1 MYQGERV
8 MVGMPA
14 YNEAENIS
22 AAVESFRS
30 LDTVDGVLVVDNNS
44 DDGTATLA
52 EDAGASVVSERRQ
65 GYGHAC
71 RRALR
76 EMSERGADLLILVE
90 PDGTFVA
97 TDVEKLLAYSSDFD
111 FVVGTRTSPQLIW
124 EGANMDPFLRWGN
137 WFVGKLVEV
146 LHNTSNLTDVGCTF
160 RLISA
165 DAYDEVRD
173 RFRIGGSHFSPHML
187 IEASRED
194 ISMIEVP
201 VNYRSRKGTSKIT
214 GERWPAFKLG
224 LVMIWLVVS
233 EWYHDD

>member
-1 MYQGERV
+1 

-14 YNEAENIS
+14 YNEAENI
-22 AAVESFRS
+22 ATAVENF
-30 LDTVDGVLVVDNNS
+30 LAQNTVDEVVVVDNNS
-44 DDGTATLA
+44 SDNTAELA
-52 EDAGASVVSERRQ
+52 EEAGATVVSETRQ
-65 GYGHAC
+65 GYGYAC
-71 RRALR
+71 QRAFQ
-76 EMSERGADLLILVE
+76 EMYEHDSDLLVLVE

-97 TDVEKLLAYSSDFD
+97 DDIEKLLSYSSDFD

-160 RLISA
+160 RLIKA
-165 DAYDEVRD
+165 DAYEDIRH

-187 IEASRED
+187 IEAARED
-194 ISMIEVP
+194 ISMIEIP

-233 EWYHDD
+233 EWYSDN